1 MSDKNFDKI
10 YRQYQE
16 KYDLDDLSNPNDIA
30 NLSSMIKNQLLVDTL
45 REKLDNSI
53 NEDDLNPTMLAK
65 NLENIGRLSDANL
78 QLEKALGLDRKTRKQ
93 QQQTSIVDI
102 TLRLKQMAKEFLD
115 DDRRLTKVMCKQ
127 CKIMVG
133 RISGVYNTTEYSAA
147 FQCPQ
152 CRKNITIQRKER
164 DVFYDVK
171 DADWRRKYPIEII
184 QPANRTKDAPII
196 EAEDDLI
203 IGDGVDYLEED

>member
-10 YRQYQE
+10 YKQYQE

-30 NLSSMIKNQLLVDTL
+30 NLTSMIKNQLLIDKI
-45 REKLDNSI
+45 REKLDDSI
-53 NEDDLNPTMLAK
+53 NEGDLNPAMLAK

-115 DDRRLTKVMCKQ
+115 DDRRLTKVMCKK

-152 CRKNITIQRKER
+152 CKKNITIHRKER

-171 DADWRRKYPIEII
+171 DADWRRKYPIEIV
-184 QPANRTKDAPII
+184 QPANYTKDAPII
-196 EAEDDLI
+196 EEEDDLI
-203 IGDGVDYLEED
+203 IGDGVDYLEGD